1 MDKIETQILE
11 EVKTYVGGLR
21 FWELFSSLRHYD
33 GNEDLTEPVVRRV
46 LKRMISDNLLN
57 RQSSGSYVDVN
68 SNRVKSKW
76 ED

>member
-1 MDKIETQILE
+1 MDKLETLILE

-33 GNEDLTEPVVRRV
+33 GNEELTEPVVRRI
-46 LKRMISDNLLN
+46 LKSMVSDNLLD

-68 SNRVKSKW
+68 NNRVKSRW
-76 ED
+76 E